1 MHTATDHSSD
11 IPQLGPNEFFIVL
24 DDSRGTAQSASYVF
38 FAPVAVVSCR
48 HPEHIEAA
56 LAQVQQGVDRG
67 LHAAGWLTYELGYV
81 LERPLQS
88 LMPAL
93 DGQPPLLHFG
103 LFERRVR
110 LNAEQ
115 IEHFWLRQAATA
127 GGDFGLAPPR
137 LSLVEADYIDR
148 IERIHEYI
156 RSGDTY
162 QVNYTQKYHFRAW
175 GNLFEFYRSLRR
187 AQSTEFSA
195 FINDSQHRILC
206 LSPEL
211 FYRRRQSEVACRPM
225 KGTAPRGSSDAEQAQ
240 QAAWLRSDSKN
251 LAENLMIVDLLRN
264 DLGRL
269 ATTGSVQV
277 PKLFDVETYGTLL
290 QMTSTVTAQL
300 RQGVT
305 FPNLIKHMFPC
316 GSITGAPKIRTMQI
330 IRELEPAPRGVY
342 TGSIGYVSP
351 DESSCFN
358 VAIRT
363 ITVAADGTA
372 EMGVGSGIIIDS
384 EARSEY
390 RECQL
395 KGRFMTD
402 LAAKCAA

>member
-1 MHTATDHSSD
+1 MHTTTDLLSD
-11 IPQLGPNEFFIVL
+11 IPQFDANEFFIVL

-38 FAPVAVVSCR
+38 FEPVAVVSCTL
-48 HPEHIEAA
+48 PEHAEAA
-56 LAQVQQGVDRG
+56 LAQIQRGVDQG
-67 LHAAGWLTYELGYV
+67 LHAAGWLSYELGYT
-81 LERPLQS
+81 LERPLRP

-93 DGQPPLLHFG
+93 SHQPPLLHFG

-115 IEHFWLRQAATA
+115 IECFWLRQAAVADADFSVTA
-127 GGDFGLAPPR
+127 PQ
-137 LSLVEADYIDR
+137 LSLVEADYVDR

-156 RSGDTY
+156 RSGHTY
-162 QVNYTQKYHFRAW
+162 QVNYTQKYHFRAH
-175 GNLFEFYRSLRR
+175 GNLFEFYRLLRR

-195 FINDSQHRILC
+195 FINDLQHRVLC

-225 KGTAPRGSSDAEQAQ
+225 KGTAPRGGSDEERAQ
-240 QAAWLRSDSKN
+240 LAAWLRSDTKN

-264 DLGRL
+264 DLGRV

-277 PKLFDVETYGTLL
+277 PKLFEVEAYGTLL
-290 QMTSTVTAQL
+290 QMTSTVMAQL

-305 FPNLIKHMFPC
+305 FPDLVKHMFPC

-363 ITVAADGTA
+363 ITVAADGSA